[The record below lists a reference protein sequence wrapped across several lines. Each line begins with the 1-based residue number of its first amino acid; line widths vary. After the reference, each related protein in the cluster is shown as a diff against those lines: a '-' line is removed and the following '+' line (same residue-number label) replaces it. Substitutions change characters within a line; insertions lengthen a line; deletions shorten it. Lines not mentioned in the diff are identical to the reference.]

1 MQIKKFDSINVVP
14 FIDIMLVLLVI
25 VLTTATFV
33 AQGMIPVDLSTAKS
47 SSKLTKND
55 TLTITIKEN
64 QDIFFNKTKISKQ
77 DIEKNLL
84 KYKSNTA
91 IKLNCDKNLKFS
103 EFIYLVDIL
112 KANNFTNLNIVTKYE

>member
-1 MQIKKFDSINVVP
+1 MQIKKFDSINIVP

-64 QDIFFNKTKISKQ
+64 QDIFFNKTKIQKQ

-112 KANNFTNLNIVTKYE
+112 KEKNFTNLNIVTKYE

>member
-25 VLTTATFV
+25 VLTTATFI

-64 QDIFFNKTKISKQ
+64 QDIFFNKNKISKQ
-77 DIEKNLL
+77 DIEKNLF
-84 KYKSNTA
+84 KYKTNTA

-103 EFIYLVDIL
+103 EFVYLIDIL

>member
-112 KANNFTNLNIVTKYE
+112 KEKNFTNLNIVTKYE